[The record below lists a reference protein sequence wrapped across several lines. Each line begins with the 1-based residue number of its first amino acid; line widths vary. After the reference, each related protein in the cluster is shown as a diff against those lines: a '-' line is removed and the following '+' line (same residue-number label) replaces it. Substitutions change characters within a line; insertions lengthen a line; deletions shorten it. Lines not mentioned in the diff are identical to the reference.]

1 MTASGERGEGPGTSL
16 TWFNQAT
23 SDVLQ
28 CKQPSDPELGNLQAT
43 ELWTVGKMVLRG
55 KYICNYELKNLSN
68 SSWGFRATSSCCWDS
83 WGLCLSQG
91 LPPVSSAQSSSRP
104 SPLPWPQSAFSQERS
119 WGCRSWARGV
129 LTLRRWV
136 SDLGREEK
144 PGTGPSRGDAD
155 PACGAMGWPGSDLS
169 QLPVAPCASE
179 EKFPRSF
186 WEEAPVSVQ
195 LRESIKFVLTG
206 LFSEVP
212 SIPSC
217 GRGSPC
223 CSASFKWD
231 VPGLIVSGFGQVEF
245 SFSSG
250 KRAGFVLMVF
260 AECWQNPLPSQ
271 YCLPA

>member
-1 MTASGERGEGPGTSL
+1 M
-16 TWFNQAT
+16 FYN
-23 SDVLQ
+23 
-28 CKQPSDPELGNLQAT
+28 CKQLSDPQLGNLQAT

-68 SSWGFRATSSCCWDS
+68 GSWGFTAMSSCCWET
-83 WGLCLSQG
+83 WGLCPSHG
-91 LPPVSSAQSSSRP
+91 LPLVSSARSSSRP
-104 SPLPWPQSAFSQERS
+104 SPLRQRLPWPQSTSSQERN
-119 WGCRSWARGV
+119 WGCRASCSWASCMP
-129 LTLRRWV
+129 TLHRWV

-144 PGTGPSRGDAD
+144 LGTAPSDGDAD
-155 PACGAMGWPGSDLS
+155 PTCGAMGWPDLS
-169 QLPVAPCASE
+169 QLPVVPWAW
-179 EKFPRSF
+179 EKKFSRSF

-195 LRESIKFVLTG
+195 LLESIIFVLTD

-212 SIPSC
+212 TIPGC
-217 GRGSPC
+217 GRDSPC

-250 KRAGFVLMVF
+250 KLAGFLPVVF
-260 AECWQNPLPSQ
+260 SECWQNPLPLQ